1 MTMPDPNSFY
11 SLLMNN
17 EALMS
22 RDGRLF
28 HTTLDALTQQ
38 RGLPLERYKQVPD
51 YAHLTDERV
60 IDVLFDER
68 NDAQRKRCIG
78 DISRDAFTQRFDHGL
93 GVYGDKMDRL
103 VDVFSC
109 TSFPET
115 YFHPQIAQVLHGSGK
130 LMNPNAAARRV
141 GETALIMVQ
150 AMGAHCLA
158 TMALVAAS
166 HLMRNVRGNANFNS
180 DTVEFTLL
188 TFSYFG
194 AKRSGVKEADWFFY
208 WRVFGSL
215 MGLGPDRLH
224 DNFDQAAGRMRELHK
239 QCPSSLTEH
248 SKALLDV
255 FVNAFQLTTAEIER
269 YNAKGLISKRLHAYL
284 VSADLWPKGVL
295 RTKGVVDDA

>member
-1 MTMPDPNSFY
+1 MPMPDPNSFY

-17 EALMS
+17 EAMMS

-28 HTTLDALTQQ
+28 HTTLDTLTKQ
-38 RGLPLERYKQVPD
+38 RGLPLARYQQIPG
-51 YAHLTDERV
+51 YAHLTDEHV
-60 IDVLFDER
+60 IHVLFDGR

-78 DISRDAFTQRFDHGL
+78 NISRDAFTERFENGL
-93 GVYGDKMDRL
+93 GLYQEKMDRL

-130 LMNPNAAARRV
+130 LMNPNSAARRV

-158 TMALVAAS
+158 TMALIGAS
-166 HLMRNVRGNANFNS
+166 HLMRNVRGKTDFNS

-194 AKRSGVKEADWFFY
+194 AKRSGVKEEDWFFY

-224 DNFDQAAGRMRELHK
+224 DNFDQAAGRMAELHR
-239 QCPSSLTEH
+239 QCPSPPTQH

-255 FVNAFQLTTAEIER
+255 FIGAFQLTTAEIGR

-284 VSADLWPKGVL
+284 VSANLWPEGVF